1 MRKFV
6 LSVIA
11 LFIAFAAF
19 SQVESPVKWS
29 FNAEKKGDKLYN
41 VVITATF
48 NKPWHIYSQT
58 TPDGGPLPT
67 KITFKP
73 NPLLTLDGKTKE
85 EGSLQT
91 THDENFNL
99 DVKYFSDKVV
109 FTQVVKL
116 KAAVKTHAVGE
127 VAFMVCND
135 TKCLPPK
142 KVPFDITLQ

>member
-1 MRKFV
+1 MKKFA
-6 LSVIA
+6 LSLIA
-11 LFIAFAAF
+11 LFVAVAAF
-19 SQVESPVKWS
+19 SQVENPVKWD
-29 FNAEKKGDKLYN
+29 FKAEKKGDKLYN
-41 VVITATF
+41 VIITATF

-58 TPDGGPLPT
+58 TPEGGPLPT

-73 NPLLTLDGKTKE
+73 NPLVTLDGKTKE

-91 THDENFNL
+91 VHDDAQGV

-116 KAAVKTHAVGE
+116 KAAVKTHATGE
-127 VAFMVCND
+127 LNYMVCND
-135 TKCLPPK
+135 TRCLPPK